1 MMSTDGPGT
10 RPRGSVARSS
20 FLDALA
26 VLAARPPGRRRRVPF
41 DYQLPDAGVF
51 GVGGVGAA
59 AGSTSGEPAAAGAVS
74 PDVVSPDAVGPL
86 HDAVRSIRLGATSAV
101 ELLQRSLDAVAAH
114 NDELVGV
121 VAMDVDAALAA
132 AEELDADA
140 ALGAWRGPLH
150 GVPITVKDV
159 IDVSGLPTRCGSDA
173 YFDRPDDDAVAVAR
187 ARAAGAVVFAKVA
200 THEFA
205 LGVTSPQSR
214 NPRDPSRIP
223 GGSSGGSAVAVA
235 TGMGL
240 ASIGTDTR
248 ASVRIP
254 SALSG
259 VVGFKPTY
267 GRVATEGI
275 VSLAWTMDH
284 AGVSAGGGADA
295 ALVLEQLLG
304 DGRRL
309 ASVRPLD
316 RTRADG
322 PLRLGVVG
330 AGFDG
335 ADDALTE
342 VVRTAIDALAAD
354 GAAEVADAS
363 RPDAED
369 LALANA
375 AGLIVSRVE
384 AAAAHRTLALD
395 RSRYWEEVADQ
406 LDSADEVAGVDYLDA
421 QRVRGELAVALLG
434 QFRDHDVLVM
444 PTSPVVA
451 PPADDFARFLMV
463 LSRNAIPWSFVGFP
477 ALSLPCGEVGGLP
490 VGLQLV
496 AAPDREDLL
505 VATGTA
511 LERALA
517 G

>member
-1 MMSTDGPGT
+1 
-10 RPRGSVARSS
+10 VARSS
-20 FLDALA
+20 FIDART
-26 VLAARPPGRRRRVPF
+26 VLADHPPGRRRRVPF
-41 DYQLPDAGVF
+41 DYRLPAAGRSF
-51 GVGGVGAA
+51 GPPTATRTPSGAA
-59 AGSTSGEPAAAGAVS
+59 VAA
-74 PDVVSPDAVGPL
+74 DAAGPL
-86 HDAVRSIRLGATSAV
+86 HDAVRALRAGMTTAV
-101 ELLQRSLDAVAAH
+101 ELLQRSVESVAAR
-114 NDELVGV
+114 NEELVGV
-121 VAMDVDAALAA
+121 VAMDVHAALAQA
-132 AEELDADA
+132 AEFDLEA
-140 ALGAWRGPLH
+140 AAGSWRGGLH

-159 IDVSGLPTRCGSDA
+159 IDVAGLPTRCGSDA
-173 YFDRPDDDAVAVAR
+173 YLDHPVDDAVAVAR
-187 ARAAGAVVFAKVA
+187 ARAAGAVPFAKVA

-248 ASVRIP
+248 ASIRIP

-259 VVGFKPTY
+259 VVGLKPTY
-267 GRVATEGI
+267 GRVPTEGI

-284 AGVSAGGGADA
+284 AGVIAGSVADA
-295 ALVLEQLLG
+295 ALVLDALLADDRG
-304 DGRRL
+304 L
-309 ASVRPLD
+309 AAVAPLG
-316 RTRADG
+316 RADG
-322 PLRLGVVG
+322 TGLRIGRAG
-330 AGFDG
+330 AAFDG
-335 ADDALTE
+335 AEAPLVAVVDDAI
-342 VVRTAIDALAAD
+342 AALAAIA
-354 GAAEVADAS
+354 GGTVEDAV
-363 RPDAED
+363 RPDVDD

-384 AAAAHRTLALD
+384 AAAAHRTLGLD
-395 RSRYWEEVADQ
+395 RTRYWEEVADQ

-421 QRVRGELAVALLG
+421 QRVRAELAERLLA
-434 QFRDHDVLVM
+434 QFDRHDLLVM

-477 ALSLPCGEVGGLP
+477 ALSVPCGSVDGLP

-496 AAPDREDLL
+496 APPDREDLL
-505 VATGTA
+505 VAAGTA

-517 G
+517 P